1 VPDDRR
7 VFPTLSVERNLGSSA
22 NPGYRDFAIAA
33 HIVRGRKIADNV
45 SFDVNPTSRQLLE
58 KLIKDGL
65 LIDLVRAG
73 ARLHQA
79 GCNGCI
85 GMGQAPASGRNS
97 LRTVPRNFP
106 GRSGTREDAVFLC
119 SPETAAASALAGRI
133 ADPRD
138 LDMACPQVD
147 PPEQQIMNTSLLVA
161 PLPAA
166 EARRVELIKGPN
178 IASLPELE
186 PLPDA
191 LEVPVLLVVG
201 DDISTDEISPAGGRA
216 LPFRSNIPRISEFA
230 FEAVDEG
237 YVERARQVREKGG
250 HALVGGDNYGQG
262 SSREHAAL
270 APRYLGL
277 RLVVAR
283 TFARI
288 HWQNLVNFGILPLTF
303 ADPADYDRI
312 ERDDVLRIT
321 GIHGALKQGGPITAE
336 IKDKGVQIT
345 LRHELSAR
353 QIDLLLAGGVI
364 NWLRSGRR
372 MH

>member
-1 VPDDRR
+1 
-7 VFPTLSVERNLGSSA
+7 
-22 NPGYRDFAIAA
+22 
-33 HIVRGRKIADNV
+33 
-45 SFDVNPTSRQLLE
+45 
-58 KLIKDGL
+58 
-65 LIDLVRAG
+65 
-73 ARLHQA
+73 
-79 GCNGCI
+79 
-85 GMGQAPASGRNS
+85 MGQAPASGRHS

-133 ADPRD
+133 TDPRE
-138 LDMACPQVD
+138 LDMDYPRID

-166 EARRVELIKGPN
+166 EARQVELIKGPN

-191 LEVPVLLVVG
+191 LELPVLLKVG

-230 FEAVDEG
+230 FEAIDDG
-237 YVERARQVREKGG
+237 YVERARQAREKGG
-250 HALVGGDNYGQG
+250 HALVGGENYGQG

-283 TFARI
+283 NFARI
-288 HWQNLVNFGILPLTF
+288 HWQNLVNFGILPLSF

-321 GIHGALKQGGPITAE
+321 GVHHSLRRGERIAAE
-336 IKDKGVQIT
+336 IKGKSAQLT
-345 LRHELSAR
+345 LRHDLSER

-364 NWLRSGRR
+364 NWLRGAGRT
-372 MH
+372 H